1 MSLSLF
7 EIALPPAVRMLNNL
21 SHLLEKAKTHAG
33 DKADAYL
40 EARLAPDMLPLS
52 RQIQIASD
60 AAVRCAARLAGV
72 EPPSMPDTE
81 TTLNELQA
89 RLAKAIAYVESFKPA
104 QITDDADRK
113 IELTFPGR
121 TVTFTAKEFIF
132 NFTLPNLFFHVV
144 TAYDILRAQGVPLG
158 KMDYLNGAMA
168 MAA

>member
-1 MSLSLF
+1 LTLSLY
-7 EIALPPAVRMLNNL
+7 EIALPTSVRMLSNL
-21 SHLLEKAKTHAG
+21 SHLLDKAKSHGGGEAE
-33 DKADAYL
+33 AYL

-60 AAVRCAARLAGV
+60 SAVRGAARLAGV

-81 TTLNELQA
+81 VTIADLRA
-89 RLAKAIAYVESFKPA
+89 RLAKAIAYLESFKPA
-104 QITDDADRK
+104 QISDDAGRK
-113 IELTFPGR
+113 IELSFPGR

-158 KMDYLNGAMA
+158 KLDYLNGAPA
-168 MAA
+168 TA